1 MKSKLLQ
8 KQITFKKKM
17 MAKIKRIKFKPF
29 GGRVNKLKIRKIIF
43 ENFNKIHQ
51 QNLKQLGIKK

>member
-1 MKSKLLQ
+1 
-8 KQITFKKKM
+8 M